1 MKKILFQFLAL
12 SVAATSCTYDY
23 LQPGVDC
30 TSSNLVLAV
39 SAIQNPTSCAAENG
53 SITLQATGGQMP
65 YQYQIQGRAV
75 SVSGSFINLSGGL
88 YEILVTDKLGC
99 RDTVVVELTSP
110 DSDLAVNVQTIPDR
124 LCVGDNGEATVSVTG
139 GVPPYSYHF
148 ADSTFTSN
156 PFFNTLAP
164 GSYVFKVTDASS
176 CSQEVVFN
184 VTKGNSGTSWEQE
197 IRPIMLR
204 SCAIPTCHVPGTGRS
219 DLSTYNGVKRR
230 ASAVKTRTANRSMPV
245 DEVLPASDI
254 ARIACWVD
262 EGALDN

>member
-1 MKKILFQFLAL
+1 MKKILFQFLILA
-12 SVAATSCTYDY
+12 VVVTSCTYDH

-30 TSSNLVLAV
+30 SSSTLLLTV
-39 SAIQNPTSCAAENG
+39 SSIQNPTSCAAEDG
-53 SITLQATGGQMP
+53 SIILQATGGQMP

-75 SVSGSFINLSGGL
+75 SASASFSNLSGGL
-88 YEILVTDKLGC
+88 YEIIVTDKVGC

-110 DSDLAVNVQTIPDR
+110 DSDLVVDIQTTPDR
-124 LCVGDNGEATVSVTG
+124 LCVGDNGEATVFVTG
-139 GVPPYSYHF
+139 GSPPYSYHF

-197 IRPIMLR
+197 IKPIMLR
-204 SCAIPTCHVPGTGRS
+204 SCAIATCHVPGTGRS
-219 DLSTYNGVKRR
+219 DLSTYDGVKRR

-262 EGALDN
+262 EGALNN